1 MEVQQKQEIAKF
13 GQTMVGNIHEPQYK
27 DSNNP
32 YTWKKEHTCRLGISK
47 FTQTMGMETP
57 KASIQQNKQ
66 KDGTIDSILFCFC
79 RKQSIKKIFLYGSRS
94 KINRNQYS
102 NASLAKKRAVRKSP
116 FIAYNANIE
125 ESDNGKIKVGNSDTK
140 LAQTAI
146 VLPTTQISNRKANEV
161 GESTPQMGHDGVECL
176 MENNAELSIKAKK
189 FIENAIR
196 PTSLN
201 LKPTSIA
208 IYATAVSE
216 NWLTLHPEL
225 LAATTD
231 RRVKRL
237 LKGLKSI
244 SKKSKIIGKENINV
258 VSNLYLMAAKKQQRE
273 KSKTNLVSPFEYKKY
288 FPLEN
293 FKIYLKKT
301 KKYNIEKPATK
312 PASKYTI
319 AKWIKENL
327 AGIGS
332 TDTAHSTR
340 GVLATKAY
348 LLGVKSGSIPRS
360 ETAVILSS
368 TSTPIIVEETKVLKR
383 LYPSTTTQNIA

>member
-1 MEVQQKQEIAKF
+1 
-13 GQTMVGNIHEPQYK
+13 MVGNIHEPQYK

-32 YTWKKEHTCRLGISK
+32 YTWKKEHTCRLAISK

-196 PTSLN
+196 P
-201 LKPTSIA
+201 K
-208 IYATAVSE
+208 
-216 NWLTLHPEL
+216 
-225 LAATTD
+225 
-231 RRVKRL
+231 
-237 LKGLKSI
+237 
-244 SKKSKIIGKENINV
+244 
-258 VSNLYLMAAKKQQRE
+258 
-273 KSKTNLVSPFEYKKY
+273 
-288 FPLEN
+288 
-293 FKIYLKKT
+293 
-301 KKYNIEKPATK
+301 KPATK

-348 LLGVKSGSIPRS
+348 LLGSGSIPRS